1 MHTDFQKIR
10 DCSVMGCKVI
20 ENPDLPEGCVIMLG
34 NNNFAVLKDNKVFSG
49 KASFINDQFFID
61 WDKP

>member
-1 MHTDFQKIR
+1 MNKTFMGY
-10 DCSVMGCKVI
+10 SVI
-20 ENPDLPEGCVIMLG
+20 AHPDIPEGCLIMLG

-49 KASFINDQFFID
+49 KASFINDQFFIN